1 MNFESSR
8 TKIVVT
14 LGPASAN
21 ASVIKQMIRE
31 GVDVF
36 RLNFS
41 HGSREGHLKTLN
53 IIRSLSK
60 EMNIQVAVLA
70 DLQGPKIRIGE
81 LEGGSILLQAKQ
93 DIILTTA
100 EITGNSERI
109 SVGYGDFAKDVEAGD
124 HVLLDDGKIQLKVL
138 ETDHQE
144 NVKCEV
150 LHGGE
155 LLPRKG
161 VNLPDSD
168 LSLPSLTEKDLED
181 AEFVLQHGVDWIALS
196 FVRKARDIAA
206 LQQIIKN
213 HNSRAKIIAKI
224 EKPEALREID
234 RIVEISDAV
243 MVARGD
249 LGVEMPFDQIP
260 LIQKDLVKRCIEN
273 ARPVIIATQMMESM
287 IGNFRPTRAEA
298 NDVANAVLDGADA
311 LMLSAETSI
320 GRYPVEA
327 VRNMQKII
335 SWTEEKA
342 YRFHLGHKPS
352 KELDDY
358 LPNSICYNAQ
368 KMAEQTGAGAL
379 ITFTHSGNTVLRVA
393 SHRPR
398 AMIYAFT
405 DDEVLFRQF
414 SLVWGVRAFI
424 FSMSQS
430 SDEFFDKTTA
440 YLLEKDLIK
449 KNDIL
454 IHIGSI
460 PIPQKSDTNMM
471 KISYVSG

>member
-1 MNFESSR
+1 MNSENSR

-21 ASVIKQMIRE
+21 EEVIKQMIKE

-41 HGSREGHLKTLN
+41 HGSHESHLQTIR
-53 IIRSLSK
+53 IIRSATE
-60 EMNIQVAVLA
+60 EMHTQVGMLA

-81 LEGGSILLQAKQ
+81 LQGDRIMLRTGQEIMITTREIEGTQQ
-93 DIILTTA
+93 M
-100 EITGNSERI
+100 I
-109 SVGYGDFAKDVEAGD
+109 SVGYEAFAKDVQAGN

-138 ETDHQE
+138 ETDQSE
-144 NVKCEV
+144 NVKCKV

-161 VNLPDSD
+161 VNLPDTT

-181 AEFVLQHGVDWIALS
+181 VEFALQHEVSWIALS
-196 FVRKARDIAA
+196 FVRRAKDIAA
-206 LQQIIKN
+206 LKAIIRN
-213 HNSRAKIIAKI
+213 HDNPAKVIAKI
-224 EKPEALREID
+224 EKPGALREID
-234 RIVEISDAV
+234 EIIEISDAV

-273 ARPVIIATQMMESM
+273 AKPVIIATQMMESM
-287 IGNFRPTRAEA
+287 VGNFRPTRAEA

-320 GRYPVEA
+320 GKFPLEA

-335 SWTEEKA
+335 SWTEEKG
-342 YRFHLGHKPS
+342 YHFHLGHKPS
-352 KELDDY
+352 KEMDDY

-368 KMAEQTGAGAL
+368 KMAEQTQASAL
-379 ITFTHSGNTVLRVA
+379 VTFTHSGNTVLRVA

-398 AMIYAFT
+398 ARIYAFT

-414 SLVWGVRAFI
+414 SLVWGVKAFK
-424 FSMSQS
+424 FSMRQS
-430 SDEFFDKTTA
+430 SDEFFEETTSFL
-440 YLLEKDLIK
+440 YENDFIQKD
-449 KNDIL
+449 DIV

-460 PIPQKSDTNMM
+460 PIPEKSDTNMM
-471 KISYVSG
+471 KISYVGG